1 MSAIQTE
8 RQEPITVGQV
18 ILTLPVG
25 VDPKPYIWRILWIE
39 LGTIA
44 HPKARERLEVGLN
57 EAETDE
63 DFSSLIESFHLSRS
77 EANASVLLDSL
88 ENDVAMAVYG
98 SVDEL
103 RQEFGLAAEAC

>member
-18 ILTLPVG
+18 ILTLPIG
-25 VDPKPYIWRILWIE
+25 VDPKPYIRQILWIE
-39 LGTIA
+39 LGAIA
-44 HPKARERLEVGLN
+44 HPKARERLESGLN

-63 DFSSLIESFHLSRS
+63 DFSSLIESFHLCRS
-77 EANASVLLDSL
+77 EANVAVLFDSL
-88 ENDVAMAVYG
+88 ENDAATTVYG

-103 RQEFGLAAEAC
+103 RREFSLEAEAC

>member
-8 RQEPITVGQV
+8 RQEPIAVGQV

-25 VDPKPYIWRILWIE
+25 VDPKPYIRQILWIE
-39 LGTIA
+39 MGTIA
-44 HPKARERLEVGLN
+44 HPKVRERLEVGLN

-63 DFSSLIESFHLSRS
+63 DFSSLMESFHLCRS
-77 EANASVLLDSL
+77 EANAAVLFDSL
-88 ENDVAMAVYG
+88 DNDSATMVYG

-103 RQEFGLAAEAC
+103 RREFGLAAEAC